1 MIVKFFQHDIR
12 QGLVKYIG
20 RYILAVLISAIACG
34 MLDQAGEYF
43 RQWYGQNLSMW
54 ELSLIHISDPTRL
67 LSISYA
73 GFCLKKTTYTLFSCM
88 LTISQVTRPT
98 KPIG

>member
-34 MLDQAGEYF
+34 MVDQAGSGMD
-43 RQWYGQNLSMW
+43 RTCQYGNM
-54 ELSLIHISDPTRL
+54 
-67 LSISYA
+67 
-73 GFCLKKTTYTLFSCM
+73 G
-88 LTISQVTRPT
+88 
-98 KPIG
+98 